1 MIRIH
6 LSRLLGER
14 KWTQKYLA
22 DITGIRPNTINQM
35 YHEFIDRINVEH
47 IDKICEAFDCQVSDL
62 IEYVPNDKKA
72 KSKKN
77 W

>member
-6 LSRLLGER
+6 LSKLLGER
-14 KWTQKYLA
+14 KWTQKQLA

-47 IDKICEAFDCQVSDL
+47 IDKICEAFECEVGDL
-62 IEYVPNDKKA
+62 IEYVPNKKH
-72 KSKKN
+72 
-77 W
+77 